1 MNLENKYTLGIL
13 TVLIG
18 RENCIDPLFDYFKE
32 VIIPHQFDTPTLYF
46 VKGFNKDFES
56 LFNEKIEQYGLRQ
69 KYKDI
74 IIVKGVPKVRNKSTW
89 EQWESLSRI
98 ENSTDKHKST
108 AENLHRGISE
118 VVNNNEYIHIVD
130 DDTIPPN
137 FSITKMSQ
145 LLLNNPKVGMVSGL
159 YFCKGWTP
167 PSLIKGKQELKR
179 KLVASIAME
188 KWESCTLDD
197 LVDIEGCT
205 DNMGFVGNGCI
216 LLPTEYLKKVL
227 PLNKV
232 KKEFNEKGPDW
243 YISYKIREQGKTIKL
258 SPSILCKHLDENGN
272 EVGIHSSYFD
282 KIKESTKEE
291 DKYLVSI
298 FSPQINYISLL
309 KQFDY
314 IKIIVFDEAK
324 VLFYKKYLKQ
334 NRHLLKENR
343 IEIIQSNTCLY
354 REEYKNFYDYLEI
367 IQFHTLHEYCLE
379 LMNTKTS
386 YNITIQPSWDR
397 VITLAINYSLSSNNL
412 KSLITN

>member
-18 RENCIDPLFDYFKE
+18 RENCIDPLFEYFKE
-32 VIIPHQFDTPTLYF
+32 VIIPQQFETPTLYF
-46 VKGFNKDFES
+46 VKGFNKDFEY

-137 FSITKMSQ
+137 FSLTKMSQ
-145 LLLNNPKVGMVSGL
+145 LLLNNPKIGMVSGL

-167 PSLIKGKQELKR
+167 PSLVKGIQELIR
-179 KLVASIAME
+179 KLVSSIVME
-188 KWESCTLDD
+188 KWDSCTLDD
-197 LVDIEGCT
+197 LVDIDGDIGT
-205 DNMGFVGNGCI
+205 VGFVGNGCI
-216 LLPTEYLKKVL
+216 LLPTEYLKNVL
-227 PLNKV
+227 PLNNV
-232 KKEFNEKGPDW
+232 EEEFNKKGPDW

-258 SPSILCKHLDENGN
+258 SPSVLCRHLDEKGN
-272 EVGIHSSYFD
+272 EVGIHSSHFD
-282 KIKESTKEE
+282 KIKASTKEE

-309 KQFDY
+309 EKFDY
-314 IKIIVFDEAK
+314 VKIIVFDETKA
-324 VLFYKKYLKQ
+324 LFYKKYLKK
-334 NRHLLKENR
+334 NRHLLKTDR
-343 IEIIQSNTCLY
+343 IEIIQSSIGSY
-354 REEYKNFYDYLEI
+354 REEYKNFHDYPQR
-367 IQFHTLHEYCLE
+367 IQYHALHEYCLE

-386 YNITIQPSWDR
+386 YNVTLQPSWNR
-397 VITLAINYSLSSNNL
+397 VVTFAMNYSLSSNNL
-412 KSLITN
+412 KSLITD